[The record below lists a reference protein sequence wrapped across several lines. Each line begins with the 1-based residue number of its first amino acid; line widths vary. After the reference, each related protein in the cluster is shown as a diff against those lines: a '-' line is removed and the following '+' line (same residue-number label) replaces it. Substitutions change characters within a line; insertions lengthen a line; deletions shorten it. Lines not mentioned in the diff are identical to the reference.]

1 MVDRLK
7 LHEKPR
13 IRCRHSGGALE
24 PESRC
29 FAGLHRN
36 QSTGPRL
43 KTCRGDVIR
52 PPIRVENMKRANA
65 PAALSGPRF
74 SRPPA
79 LPEGYDFANPSMD
92 GVRLM
97 RSWVQAGC
105 SWHEIFR
112 DWDWGKRKRAFF
124 RKVGFSQ
131 TVRPSGLRFWSL
143 WRRHRIRLA
152 LPDEND

>member
-13 IRCRHSGGALE
+13 IRCRYSGGAFE

-52 PPIRVENMKRANA
+52 PPIRVKNMKRANA

-74 SRPPA
+74 SRPRA
-79 LPEGYDFANPSMD
+79 LPEVSDSSWFYRFATNGEQGETKFMNPS
-92 GVRLM
+92 VPKLLNPL
-97 RSWVQAGC
+97 
-105 SWHEIFR
+105 I
-112 DWDWGKRKRAFF
+112 
-124 RKVGFSQ
+124 
-131 TVRPSGLRFWSL
+131 P
-143 WRRHRIRLA
+143 
-152 LPDEND
+152 